1 MAHITDEKTER
12 FNRAARL
19 ATDIIEECRVQLMLK
34 FRFLDLALW
43 RMELVPVH
51 AHARYPL
58 STDGKNIYFEPYSVL
73 ARFEESFDEAVRD
86 YLHLVLHCIFRH
98 PYNRDYLRNR
108 EAWSLACDVIV
119 ESVAMEMCATRFTS
133 EQDEDREQYL
143 SQLKQTVGAFM
154 PAKLYHLFDR
164 IMKNP
169 EGTSYFNYS
178 KSNIVEMQ
186 ALFERDNHESWPAFN
201 DQEGEEK
208 PGDIEEI
215 GEEDDNADEVADTS
229 AQDLQSTSDMDMS
242 QSDPSSDQKQE
253 GQDDGDDEQASEDDD
268 AEDVSSNVDGSGLD
282 TSDDELEGSSSE
294 TDTEQQV
301 NDENAHE
308 EKEWEEIS
316 RQIEMNLETFSK
328 EWGDEARDL
337 ISSLAIANRKT
348 YDYSD
353 FLRRFATVHE
363 DMRINDD
370 EFDYIFYTY
379 GLELYGN
386 MPLVEPL
393 EYKETKSVRD
403 FVIAIDTSES
413 VSGDLCKRF
422 IEHTFDILM
431 NSEEFGTKV
440 NIHIIQCDARVQSDT
455 KITNPEQLK
464 EYLANFYVRGFGGT
478 DFRPVFD
485 YVSDLQDR
493 GELENLQ
500 GLLYFTD
507 GLGYYPDKMPPYDVA
522 FVFIDNGET
531 HLPSVPPWAMRVV
544 IDEDGINRFKS
555 AERAHS

>member
-1 MAHITDEKTER
+1 MAQITDEKTER

-51 AHARYPL
+51 SRARYPL
-58 STDGKNIYFEPYSVL
+58 STDGTNIYFEPYSVL

-86 YLHLVLHCIFRH
+86 YLHLILHCIFRH
-98 PYNRDYLRNR
+98 PYNRDHLGNR

-133 EQDEDREQYL
+133 EQDADREQYL
-143 SQLKQTVGAFM
+143 SQIKQTIGAFM

-169 EGTSYFNYS
+169 EGATYFNYS

-201 DQEGEEK
+201 DSEGEEK

-215 GEEDDNADEVADTS
+215 GEEDENAEESADTN
-229 AQDLQSTSDMDMS
+229 AQDLQATSDMESS
-242 QSDPSSDQKQE
+242 QTDTSDQKME
-253 GQDDGDDEQASEDDD
+253 GSDDGDDEQASEDDEGED
-268 AEDVSSNVDGSGLD
+268 ASSNADGSSLD
-282 TSDDELEGSSSE
+282 TSNDELEGSSSE
-294 TDTEQQV
+294 DDADEQV
-301 NDENAHE
+301 NDETAHE

-353 FLRRFATVHE
+353 FLRRFATVSE

-379 GLELYGN
+379 GMKLYGN

-393 EYKETKSVRD
+393 EYKETKRVRD

-413 VSGDLCKRF
+413 VSGNLCKRF
-422 IEHTFDILM
+422 IEHTFSILM
-431 NSEEFGTKV
+431 QSEEFGSKV
-440 NIHIIQCDARVQSDT
+440 NIHIIQCDAKVQSDT
-455 KITNPEQLK
+455 KISNPEQLK
-464 EYLANFYVRGFGGT
+464 DYLANFYVRGFGGT

-493 GELENLQ
+493 GELEDLQ